1 MDRNPMLQGL
11 QNPMPNLGVISFK
24 AMPDMNLIYQWQNQD
39 VRTELG
45 CYPGGKVTENHDIM
59 PGDTAFGQV
68 GVRNLEIG
76 DGEPNELSIV
86 SLAGLEWRGY
96 CSQREMEDDFYWQGI
111 VTTECRLTNPMDS
124 TTSDPDH
131 GFGGGRVGTFS
142 VINNGWKTFH
152 AGDYIAWQ
160 FPATPFHPKSAG
172 GLDTASPPELFMGG
186 QTVNML
192 ARQGVP
198 VGQFRPEY
206 VPFDHTDFTVQLA
219 GVFATFTNPKS
230 EKGIQDMSFVAAA
243 PNIHGYKNERP
254 WSTIQDEGVGY
265 KYSIWGI
272 GLTLVE
278 TLLRKGL
285 IQPGVGVAGPLNE
298 QDAYN
303 TAKDIS
309 RQIGLFSQDGTEQA
323 IMMEGLADVFL
334 NNISAGDDYR
344 SSAVTRFR
352 NASGQRQSTFSLVT
366 DNLSDTDM
374 YYARLRLNCL
384 NLLTGAVGSSWFSKT
399 RKIVGRALNDAA
411 PADTLHGL
419 FGHTTPT

>member
-39 VRTELG
+39 VRTELR
-45 CYPGGKVTENHDIM
+45 CYPGGKNIENHDIM

-86 SLAGLEWRGY
+86 SVAGLEWGGY

-142 VINNGWKTFH
+142 VVNNGWQTFH
-152 AGDYIAWQ
+152 AGDYITWQ
-160 FPATPFHPKSAG
+160 FPAAPFHPKCAS
-172 GLDTASPPELFMGG
+172 GLDTACPPELFMGG

-198 VGQFRPEY
+198 TGQFRPEY

-254 WSTIQDEGVGY
+254 WSTIQDEAVGY

-278 TLLRKGL
+278 TLLRRGL
-285 IQPGVGVAGPLNE
+285 IARLQPGQVASESPKG
-298 QDAYN
+298 AYEI
-303 TAKDIS
+303 AKNIS
-309 RQIGLFSQDGTEQA
+309 KDIGLFSQEASKQE
-323 IMMEGLADVFL
+323 IMLEGLADVFL
-334 NNISAGDDYR
+334 NNISAGDASR
-344 SSAVTRFR
+344 TEAVQRFR
-352 NASGQRQSTFSLVT
+352 QASGQENMFSLAT
-366 DNLSDTDM
+366 DSLSDEAL
-374 YYARLRLNCL
+374 YYARLRLNSL
-384 NLLTGAVGSSWFSKT
+384 KLLTGAIGSSWFSKT